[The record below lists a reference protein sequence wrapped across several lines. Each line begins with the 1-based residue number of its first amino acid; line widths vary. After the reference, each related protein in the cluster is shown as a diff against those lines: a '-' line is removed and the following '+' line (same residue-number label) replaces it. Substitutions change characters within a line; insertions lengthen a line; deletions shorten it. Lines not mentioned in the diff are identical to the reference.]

1 MKFGQ
6 DNKYKVI
13 VHNTTYL
20 SVLEILKMVMPFV
33 ALPYLISTVGADKY
47 GLVVFAQAIISYFII
62 FINFGLDV
70 SAVKNVSINRSDN
83 EKLSEV
89 VSSVLIIKAF
99 LFILSFLALG
109 VLLLCVKQFRDNY
122 VLFLLSFLSCLSE
135 ILFPVWFYQGVE
147 KMKYITLIRFT
158 SIFFYTVTVFI
169 FIKNESDYLLIPL
182 LQSLGWLLSGVIS
195 FFMLIRVENISL
207 FVPTIESIR
216 RYFKE
221 SVSFFVSR
229 VSVVINASMAKTIC
243 GIFFSMHE
251 VAVFDLAQ
259 KIAMTALVPLQML
272 NQALFPHIAKTLDRK
287 FVNKCFRLI
296 LLATGC
302 IIVIVYILAPFAVF
316 VLSDGKLPESVDI
329 LHVFSLFIFSGGITS
344 FTGSPVLVSFGYSKP
359 FNRSVVLSTFVL
371 IVIYMVLY
379 FTNSFSIINFAL
391 ALGFAEFVIAI
402 YRLYYC
408 NRYKLIMLY
417 GRV

>member
-109 VLLLCVKQFRDNY
+109 VLLL
-122 VLFLLSFLSCLSE
+122 LSFLSCLSE

-195 FFMLIRVENISL
+195 FFMLIRVEKISL

-221 SVSFFVSR
+221 SVPFFVYR

-316 VLSDGKLPESVDI
+316 GLSDGKLPESVDI

>member
-89 VSSVLIIKAF
+89 V
-99 LFILSFLALG
+99 SFLALG

-195 FFMLIRVENISL
+195 FFMLIRVEKISL

-221 SVSFFVSR
+221 SVPFFVSR

>member
-195 FFMLIRVENISL
+195 FFMLIRVEKISL

-221 SVSFFVSR
+221 SVPFFVSR

-251 VAVFDLAQ
+251 VAVFVCP
-259 KIAMTALVPLQML
+259 K
-272 NQALFPHIAKTLDRK
+272 NC
-287 FVNKCFRLI
+287 N
-296 LLATGC
+296 
-302 IIVIVYILAPFAVF
+302 
-316 VLSDGKLPESVDI
+316 DGTCP
-329 LHVFSLFIFSGGITS
+329 
-344 FTGSPVLVSFGYSKP
+344 
-359 FNRSVVLSTFVL
+359 
-371 IVIYMVLY
+371 
-379 FTNSFSIINFAL
+379 FTNVESSFVSS
-391 ALGFAEFVIAI
+391 
-402 YRLYYC
+402 YC
-408 NRYKLIMLY
+408 KNT
-417 GRV
+417 

>member
-122 VLFLLSFLSCLSE
+122 VLFIVFFILPFRNFVSCL
-135 ILFPVWFYQGVE
+135 
-147 KMKYITLIRFT
+147 
-158 SIFFYTVTVFI
+158 
-169 FIKNESDYLLIPL
+169 
-182 LQSLGWLLSGVIS
+182 
-195 FFMLIRVENISL
+195 
-207 FVPTIESIR
+207 
-216 RYFKE
+216 
-221 SVSFFVSR
+221 
-229 VSVVINASMAKTIC
+229 
-243 GIFFSMHE
+243 
-251 VAVFDLAQ
+251 
-259 KIAMTALVPLQML
+259 
-272 NQALFPHIAKTLDRK
+272 
-287 FVNKCFRLI
+287 
-296 LLATGC
+296 
-302 IIVIVYILAPFAVF
+302 
-316 VLSDGKLPESVDI
+316 VLSRGRKDEIYYFD
-329 LHVFSLFIFSGGITS
+329 S
-344 FTGSPVLVSFGYSKP
+344 FYFYFLLYCYS
-359 FNRSVVLSTFVL
+359 
-371 IVIYMVLY
+371 LY
-379 FTNSFSIINFAL
+379 FH
-391 ALGFAEFVIAI
+391 
-402 YRLYYC
+402 
-408 NRYKLIMLY
+408 
-417 GRV
+417 

>member
-147 KMKYITLIRFT
+147 IYYFD
-158 SIFFYTVTVFI
+158 SFYFY
-169 FIKNESDYLLIPL
+169 FLL
-182 LQSLGWLLSGVIS
+182 
-195 FFMLIRVENISL
+195 
-207 FVPTIESIR
+207 
-216 RYFKE
+216 Y
-221 SVSFFVSR
+221 
-229 VSVVINASMAKTIC
+229 C
-243 GIFFSMHE
+243 
-251 VAVFDLAQ
+251 
-259 KIAMTALVPLQML
+259 
-272 NQALFPHIAKTLDRK
+272 
-287 FVNKCFRLI
+287 
-296 LLATGC
+296 
-302 IIVIVYILAPFAVF
+302 
-316 VLSDGKLPESVDI
+316 
-329 LHVFSLFIFSGGITS
+329 
-344 FTGSPVLVSFGYSKP
+344 YS
-359 FNRSVVLSTFVL
+359 
-371 IVIYMVLY
+371 LY
-379 FTNSFSIINFAL
+379 FH
-391 ALGFAEFVIAI
+391 
-402 YRLYYC
+402 
-408 NRYKLIMLY
+408 
-417 GRV
+417 

>member
-109 VLLLCVKQFRDNY
+109 VLLL
-122 VLFLLSFLSCLSE
+122 LSFLSCLSE

-195 FFMLIRVENISL
+195 FFMLIRVEKMSL

-221 SVSFFVSR
+221 SVPFFVSR

-344 FTGSPVLVSFGYSKP
+344 FTGSPVPVSFGYSKP

>member
-70 SAVKNVSINRSDN
+70 SAVK
-83 EKLSEV
+83 KLSEV

-195 FFMLIRVENISL
+195 FFMLIRVEKISL

-221 SVSFFVSR
+221 SVPFFVSR

>member
-99 LFILSFLALG
+99 LF
-109 VLLLCVKQFRDNY
+109 
-122 VLFLLSFLSCLSE
+122 LLSFLSCLSE

-195 FFMLIRVENISL
+195 FFMLIRVEKISL

-221 SVSFFVSR
+221 SVPFFVSR

>member
-147 KMKYITLIRFT
+147 K
-158 SIFFYTVTVFI
+158 
-169 FIKNESDYLLIPL
+169 
-182 LQSLGWLLSGVIS
+182 
-195 FFMLIRVENISL
+195 ISL

-221 SVSFFVSR
+221 SVPFFVSR

>member
-158 SIFFYTVTVFI
+158 SIFFYTITVFI
-169 FIKNESDYLLIPL
+169 FIKMK
-182 LQSLGWLLSGVIS
+182 VI
-195 FFMLIRVENISL
+195 
-207 FVPTIESIR
+207 
-216 RYFKE
+216 
-221 SVSFFVSR
+221 
-229 VSVVINASMAKTIC
+229 
-243 GIFFSMHE
+243 
-251 VAVFDLAQ
+251 
-259 KIAMTALVPLQML
+259 
-272 NQALFPHIAKTLDRK
+272 
-287 FVNKCFRLI
+287 
-296 LLATGC
+296 
-302 IIVIVYILAPFAVF
+302 
-316 VLSDGKLPESVDI
+316 
-329 LHVFSLFIFSGGITS
+329 
-344 FTGSPVLVSFGYSKP
+344 
-359 FNRSVVLSTFVL
+359 
-371 IVIYMVLY
+371 IY
-379 FTNSFSIINFAL
+379 
-391 ALGFAEFVIAI
+391 
-402 YRLYYC
+402 
-408 NRYKLIMLY
+408 
-417 GRV
+417 

>member
-182 LQSLGWLLSGVIS
+182 LQSLGWLLSGGIS
-195 FFMLIRVENISL
+195 FF
-207 FVPTIESIR
+207 
-216 RYFKE
+216 
-221 SVSFFVSR
+221 
-229 VSVVINASMAKTIC
+229 
-243 GIFFSMHE
+243 
-251 VAVFDLAQ
+251 
-259 KIAMTALVPLQML
+259 ML